1 MQMCNSP
8 KPCLYLRATKWWQL
22 PSFTTCSSFPTS
34 QPSPAIQPH
43 QHCTANC
50 CNNCEH
56 WLIRCTA
63 QVLTLYDIK
72 KTTAIEVTGIL
83 YCNSSRIQRVST
95 IRDLILTEPDDR
107 CGSVGPISHGHYV
120 LTRGKKICKCSTLVE
135 RNVKPGRCEMTQ
147 KDDLAGNKERNKL
160 KLHQIFLHRQKKKTQ
175 KKAQKMLEGRFL
187 LFLHSANFGQFVFLC
202 DAQSFYKIQ
211 TF

>member
-1 MQMCNSP
+1 M
-8 KPCLYLRATKWWQL
+8 
-22 PSFTTCSSFPTS
+22 
-34 QPSPAIQPH
+34 
-43 QHCTANC
+43 
-50 CNNCEH
+50 
-56 WLIRCTA
+56 
-63 QVLTLYDIK
+63 K

-120 LTRGKKICKCSTLVE
+120 LTRGKKICNCSTLVE

-160 KLHQIFLHRQKKKTQ
+160 KLHQIFLHRQKKKHK

-187 LFLHSANFGQFVFLC
+187 LFLHSANFGLFVFLC